1 MALLCAR
8 GAKECSGCMKCRE
21 QEAAYE
27 CDCCGEEIYE
37 DEEYYQV
44 DDKRF
49 CISCVER
56 RIA

>member
-21 QEAAYE
+21 QEAVYE

-49 CISCVER
+49 
-56 RIA
+56 A

>member
-1 MALLCAR
+1 MALLCVR
-8 GAKECSGCMKCRE
+8 GSGECSGCMKC
-21 QEAAYE
+21 QKQKAVYE

-37 DEEYYQV
+37 NEKYYQV

-49 CISCVER
+49 CINCVER